1 MQALF
6 FKKHTHVDPKM
17 IAIEKEEITAKTN
30 EIVEKVALL
39 VNSDEIVKTF
49 YKHFPETV
57 ERLHNSEQPSNT
69 KDLSEETLTKIIKK
83 FKKHSSIIKIKSKY
97 LIQEAFSF
105 QPVFIKDVEK
115 IIKNIPSKKTP

>member
-1 MQALF
+1 
-6 FKKHTHVDPKM
+6 M

-57 ERLHNSEQPSNT
+57 ERLHSSE
-69 KDLSEETLTKIIKK
+69 
-83 FKKHSSIIKIKSKY
+83 
-97 LIQEAFSF
+97 
-105 QPVFIKDVEK
+105 
-115 IIKNIPSKKTP
+115 